1 MAEEAAGVEE
11 VRRRRMGEEVGAE
24 VRLGWRHGTAEGE
37 AGGSPDWVGEAGER
51 TCLDGTGAGEGVRRR
66 GLLRGAAV
74 AGRCG
79 RGREE
84 GEEGRSCDGGVVEE
98 ARLWMEVEEEQDL
111 QRPGDGES
119 WLKCLVGEK
128 KLT

>member
-11 VRRRRMGEEVGAE
+11 VRRRQMEEEVGAE
-24 VRLGWRHGTAEGE
+24 VRLGWRHGPEEGE
-37 AGGSPDWVGEAGER
+37 AGGSPDWAGEAEER
-51 TCLDGTGAGEGVRRR
+51 TCLGGTGAGEEVRRR
-66 GLLRGAAV
+66 GLWRGAGV

-84 GEEGRSCDGGVVEE
+84 EVVGWSCDGGVVEE
-98 ARLWMEVEEEQDL
+98 GHLWMEVEEVVQDL

-119 WLKCLVGEK
+119 WLKCLVQEK
-128 KLT
+128 

>member
-11 VRRRRMGEEVGAE
+11 VRRRRMEEEVGAE
-24 VRLGWRHGTAEGE
+24 VRLGWRHGPAEGE
-37 AGGSPDWVGEAGER
+37 AGGSPDWAGEVEER
-51 TCLDGTGAGEGVRRR
+51 TCLDGTGAGEEVRRR

-84 GEEGRSCDGGVVEE
+84 GEVGRSCGGGVVEE
-98 ARLWMEVEEEQDL
+98 AHLWMEVGEEPDL

-119 WLKCLVGEK
+119 WLKCLVQEK
-128 KLT
+128 